1 MAIVAI
7 IPARGGSRGLPGKH
21 LLLLAGEPMI
31 AHTVRAALAARRVDR
46 VLVST
51 DDEAIARA
59 ARRAGAEVP
68 FLRPAELAA
77 DDTPT
82 LPVIRHAVEWL
93 EAAGERV
100 EVVVTLQPTSPLRD
114 AAEIDAVLTLLE
126 RTGADSAVS
135 VASLELPISV
145 VGHVAEGRL
154 VRAAAPGADVRRQSS
169 PSAVRVTGGVYATRR
184 ALLDAGR
191 LLGERPAAQLVGG
204 PSAIDVDSADDLR
217 AARRALRSAA
227 SGAGR

>member
-21 LLLLAGEPMI
+21 LRLLAGEPLI
-31 AHTVRAALAARRVDR
+31 AHTVRAALAARRIDR

-51 DDEAIARA
+51 DDPAVARA

-77 DDTPT
+77 ADTPT

-93 EAAGERV
+93 EAGGERV
-100 EVVVTLQPTSPLRD
+100 DVAVTLQPTSPLRD
-114 AAEIDAVLTLLE
+114 AAQIDTVLALLD
-126 RTGADSAVS
+126 RSGADSAVS
-135 VASLELPISV
+135 VTSLGLPISV
-145 VGHVAEGRL
+145 VGHVAGGRF
-154 VRAAAPGADVRRQSS
+154 VPAVSPGGDVRRQAA
-169 PSAVRVTGGVYATRR
+169 PAAVRVTGGVYATRR

-191 LLGERPAAQLVGG
+191 LLGERPAAYLVDG

-217 AARRALRSAA
+217 AARRALRSLAGGA
-227 SGAGR
+227 SR

>member
-1 MAIVAI
+1 MATVAI
-7 IPARGGSRGLPGKH
+7 IPARGGSTGLPGKH
-21 LLLLAGEPMI
+21 LRLLAGEPLI
-31 AHTVRAALAARRVDR
+31 AHTVRAARGARRLDR

-51 DDEAIARA
+51 DDSAIARA

-68 FLRPAELAA
+68 FMRPVELAV
-77 DDTPT
+77 DDAPT

-114 AAEIDAVLTLLE
+114 AAEIDAVLDLLE

-135 VASLELPISV
+135 VTSLEIPVSV
-145 VGHVAEGRL
+145 VGHVVNGRL
-154 VRAAAPGADVRRQSS
+154 VPAAAPAADVRRQAS
-169 PSAVRVTGGVYATRR
+169 PGAVRVTGGVYATRR
-184 ALLDAGR
+184 RLLDQGR
-191 LLGERPAAQLVGG
+191 LLGERPAAHLVGH
-204 PSAIDVDSADDLR
+204 PAAIDVDSADDLR
-217 AARRALRSAA
+217 AARRALRSAS